1 VQSYLNV
8 IVRDREDATVL
19 AVAGEL
25 DMVSSPRLEDAITS
39 LTAVNHRLIV
49 LDLAELEFVD
59 ICGTRALVQA
69 RAWAGG
75 MGARL
80 VLINVSRDIRRVLSL
95 TGAEDLLGLI
105 EDSAA

>member
-1 VQSYLNV
+1 MESYLNV

-25 DMVSSPRLEDAITS
+25 DMVSSSRLEDAITS
-39 LTAVNHRLIV
+39 LTAVNHQLMV

-59 ICGTRALVQA
+59 ICGTRTLVEA
-69 RAWAGG
+69 RALAGS

-80 VLINVSRDIRRVLSL
+80 VLVNVSRGIRRVLTL
-95 TGAEDLLGLI
+95 TGAEELLGLI